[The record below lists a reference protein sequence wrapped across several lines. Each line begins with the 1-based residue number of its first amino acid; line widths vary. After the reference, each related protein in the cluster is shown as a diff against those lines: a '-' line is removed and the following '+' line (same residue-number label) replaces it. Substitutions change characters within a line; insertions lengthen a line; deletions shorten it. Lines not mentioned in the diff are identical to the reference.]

1 MQSSQH
7 IVWHVVSWVILA
19 IMSFITVITMQLCNL
34 PCQTMGNKN
43 EHPSN
48 FKELT
53 VSLVFTDIETNNHVA
68 IISI

>member
-7 IVWHVVSWVILA
+7 IVWHVVSCVILA
-19 IMSFITVITMQLCNL
+19 IMSFITVIVTQLCNL
-34 PCQTMGNKN
+34 PCQTIGNKD

-53 VSLVFTDIETNNHVA
+53 VYLVFTDIETNNHVA
-68 IISI
+68 IMSI